1 MDSFPQLS
9 RKELPAPP
17 SWTKALG
24 VGVVIMGMA
33 MGTGELIL
41 WPHLVTKFGLE
52 ILWFA
57 LVGITLQ
64 YFINQEVIRHTLA
77 TGESFFTTS
86 ARVLFWTPL
95 FWLVAALLLY
105 IWPGW
110 ASTLGTILAEL
121 FGFGSY
127 IAWAWVSLGFV
138 ALLTVRGT
146 HAYRV
151 LEGTLKFIVPVFAFL
166 LLWISALNLTWA
178 DVGAAVRGLLSF
190 GYMPEGIDMKVLLG
204 AIVFA
209 GAGGMLNLCTSLWYR
224 DKQAGMAH
232 YEGHIENPISGKP
245 ETIGVVGSTFDANS
259 PEQLSRWKRWMMF
272 VRIDQGIIF
281 WLLGTLT
288 LLLLGAN
295 AFVVLSPLGIV
306 PDGTR
311 LAIEQARIFGAHFG
325 NLGTTLYL
333 VMTYLMLFSVMW
345 TVIDALT
352 RIVSDIIHTNARQG
366 RLTKLFSPLS
376 RISIHHLYYGL
387 ILGIIVVQAAL
398 LPFNQPF
405 VFLVTSSALGGIVM
419 ALYTPLLLYLNNTK
433 LPKALRP
440 NIVTNIVLVGATL
453 FYLYFAVFVI
463 RDFLI

>member
-1 MDSFPQLS
+1 MYSFSELT

-17 SWTKALG
+17 PWTKALG

-86 ARVLFWTPL
+86 ARLLFWTPL

-127 IAWAWVSLGFV
+127 VVWAWVSLAFV
-138 ALLTVRGT
+138 ALFTLRGT

-151 LEGTLKFIVPVFAFL
+151 LEGALKVIVPVFAFL
-166 LLWISALNLTWA
+166 LIWISVLNLSWGNVVEA
-178 DVGAAVRGLLSF
+178 LRGLTSF

-224 DKQAGMAH
+224 DKQSGMAA
-232 YEGHIENPISGKP
+232 YSGRITNPISGKP
-245 ETIGVVGSTFDANS
+245 EAVGVVGATFDIDS
-259 PEQLSRWKRWMMF
+259 PEQMSRWKKWMMF
-272 VRIDQGIIF
+272 VRIDQGVIF
-281 WLLGTLT
+281 WLLGTVT

-311 LAIEQARIFGAHFG
+311 LAIEQARIFGTQFG

-352 RIVSDIIHTNARQG
+352 RIVSDIIHTNAREG
-366 RLTKLFSPLS
+366 RLVSFFKPLANV
-376 RISIHHLYYGL
+376 SIHHLYYGL

-405 VFLVTSSALGGIVM
+405 VFLIASSALGGFVM

-440 NIVTNIVLVGATL
+440 GIVTNIVLVGASL
-453 FYLYFAVFVI
+453 FYLYFAVVI
-463 RDFLI
+463 VKNFFS

>member
-1 MDSFPQLS
+1 MNTFPALAH
-9 RKELPAPP
+9 KELPNPP
-17 SWTKALG
+17 HWTKALG

-41 WPHLVTKFGLE
+41 WPHLVTKWGLE

-57 LVGITLQ
+57 LIGISLQ

-121 FGFGSY
+121 FGFGTY
-127 IAWAWVSLGFV
+127 VMWAYVSLV
-138 ALLTVRGT
+138 LVLILTLSGRR
-146 HAYRV
+146 AYAM
-151 LEGTLKFIVPVFAFL
+151 LEGTLKIIVPVFAVL
-166 LLWISALNLTWA
+166 LVWISILNLSMA
-178 DVGAAVRGLLSF
+178 ELFSALKGLVSF
-190 GYMPEGIDMKVLLG
+190 GYMPEGIDMTVLLG

-224 DKQAGMAH
+224 DKQAGMAF
-232 YEGHIENPISGKP
+232 YEGRIANPVSGKP
-245 ETIGVVGSTFDANS
+245 ETIGVVGATFDTGNH
-259 PEQLSRWKRWMMF
+259 EQVSRWKKWMCL
-272 VRIDQGIIF
+272 VRIDQGVIF
-281 WLLGTLT
+281 WGLGTLT
-288 LLLLGAN
+288 LVLLGAN

-306 PDGTR
+306 PEGTR
-311 LAIEQARIFGAHFG
+311 LAIEQAHIFGTHFG
-325 NLGTTLYL
+325 TLGTVLYL
-333 VMTYLMLFSVMW
+333 MMTYLMLFSVMW

-352 RIVSDIIHTNARQG
+352 RIIGDIIHTNAREG
-366 RLTKLFSPLS
+366 RLVFVFKPLS
-376 RISIHHLYYGL
+376 RLSIHHLYYGL
-387 ILGIIVVQAAL
+387 IIAVIIVQALL

-419 ALYTPLLLYLNNTK
+419 ALYVPLLLYQNNTK
-433 LPKALRP
+433 LPKVLRP
-440 NIVTNIVLVGATL
+440 GILTNLILVGASL
-453 FYLYFAVFVI
+453 FYLYFAVVI
-463 RDFLI
+463 ILNFFS

>member
-1 MDSFPQLS
+1 MTFFSKLTQ
-9 RKELPAPP
+9 KELPHPP
-17 SWTKALG
+17 PWTKALG

-41 WPHLVTKFGLE
+41 WPHLITKFGLP

-86 ARVLFWTPL
+86 ARVLFWSPI

-127 IAWAWVSLGFV
+127 VMWAWASLV
-138 ALLTVRGT
+138 LVLILTFSGRR
-146 HAYRV
+146 AYEM
-151 LEGTLKFIVPVFAFL
+151 LEGTLKIIVPLFAL
-166 LLWISALNLTWA
+166 LLVWISVLNLSWS
-178 DVGAAVRGLLSF
+178 DVVLAIRGLVNF
-190 GYMPEGIDMKVLLG
+190 GYMPKGIDVNVLLG

-224 DKQAGMAH
+224 DKQAGMAA
-232 YEGHIENPISGKP
+232 YNGRIENPVSGKP
-245 ETIGVVGSTFDANS
+245 EAVGVVGATFDTTQ
-259 PEQLSRWKRWMMF
+259 PEQMVRWRKWMRF
-272 VRIDQGIIF
+272 VRIDQGAIF
-281 WLLGTLT
+281 WGLGTLT
-288 LLLLGAN
+288 LVLLSAN
-295 AFVVLSPLGIV
+295 AYVVLSPLGIV
-306 PDGTR
+306 PEGTR
-311 LAIEQARIFGAHFG
+311 LAIEQAHIFGSRFG
-325 NLGTTLYL
+325 NLGSTLYL

-352 RIVSDIIHTNARQG
+352 RIVGDIVHTNAREG
-366 RLTKLFSPLS
+366 ALKRLFAPLA
-376 RISIHHLYYGL
+376 RLSIHHLYYGL
-387 ILGIIVVQAAL
+387 VIVVIVVQAIL
-398 LPFNQPF
+398 LPFNQPLT
-405 VFLVTSSALGGIVM
+405 FLVTSSALGGIVM
-419 ALYTPLLLYLNNTK
+419 ALYSPLLLYLNNTK

-440 NIVTNIVLVGATL
+440 SWFTNIVLIGASL
-453 FYLYFAVFVI
+453 FYLYFAIVVI
-463 RDFLI
+463 RNFFS